1 MILLPNKK
9 FIIMKK
15 IILLLL
21 AVTWVILLSA
31 QGKSSPVYTIT
42 VSEAYEKIL
51 VGENIK
57 VILTEDLPGTVS
69 TTWKNEIQLTVT
81 DKVLSVKKLVYS
93 NPGKVTVYIP
103 VQRLKSI
110 ELNEGSSA
118 YSNGQ
123 LLSSKLTVYVK
134 ESSYFELRSK
144 GIIKVVSVPR
154 RT

>member
-1 MILLPNKK
+1 MILLQNQKI
-9 FIIMKK
+9 IIMKK
-15 IILLLL
+15 INLLLL
-21 AVTWVILLSA
+21 AVTWVILLNA

-42 VSEAYEKIL
+42 VNEEYEKIL

-57 VILTEDLPGTVS
+57 VILTEDVPGTVS

-81 DKVLSVKKLVYS
+81 DRVLSVKKLVYG

-123 LLSSKLTVYVK
+123 LLSNKLTVYVK
-134 ESSYFELRSK
+134 ESSYFELKSK
-144 GIIKVVSVPR
+144 GIIKAVSVPR
-154 RT
+154 RI

>member
-1 MILLPNKK
+1 MILLPNQK

-21 AVTWVILLSA
+21 AVTWVILLKA

-42 VSEAYEKIL
+42 VNEAYEKIL
-51 VGENIK
+51 VGENLK
-57 VILTEDLPGTVS
+57 VILTEDVPGTVS

-81 DKVLSVKKLVYS
+81 DRVLSVKKLVYS

-144 GIIKVVSVPR
+144 GIIKAVSVPR

>member
-1 MILLPNKK
+1 
-9 FIIMKK
+9 MKK

-21 AVTWVILLSA
+21 AVTWVILLKA

-42 VSEAYEKIL
+42 VIEAYEKIL

-57 VILTEDLPGTVS
+57 VILTEDVPGTVS

-81 DKVLSVKKLVYS
+81 DRVLSVKKLVYS

-144 GIIKVVSVPR
+144 GIIKAVSVTR